1 MALTV
6 SSALLRPRI
15 NADLRDPPPGSR
27 PSPCDKAPGAASPTN
42 RRSCRPSV
50 LAKMPQSCNVV
61 FDVLRLISSEEAVSL
76 SIRELASFCR
86 LSYGATWRALRRLA
100 GARLVRWKTFGCGA
114 GHTSYFEVLWDLE
127 EKLTTP
133 ATSSF
138 PQKNDPPYARGF
150 ITPGGSRIS
159 HTDGACRPKDVSR
172 TSSFGMARAH
182 RWACAQIRSEV
193 RTWPLPWDR
202 RNWVID
208 GVARAVGE
216 VLEKGRVRPGPTLGI
231 LVRGVLFHLRQ
242 AEEISGNARSAAAF
256 GRWAVRAAL
265 REMPRLRSVP
275 AAMNSASSVR
285 RSASSNGVATQ
296 GER

>member
-1 MALTV
+1 MVLTV
-6 SSALLRPRI
+6 RSAALHPRTD
-15 NADLRDPPPGSR
+15 ADLRDPPPGSR
-27 PSPCDKAPGAASPTN
+27 RSPCDCPLGTPSPTD

-61 FDVLRLISSEEAVSL
+61 FDVLRLISSEEAISL

-114 GHTSYFEVLWDLE
+114 GHTSVFEVLWDLE

-133 ATSSF
+133 ATSTF

-150 ITPGGSRIS
+150 ITPGGIRSS
-159 HTDGACRPKDVSR
+159 HTDGACRPRDTSR

-208 GVARAVGE
+208 GVARAIGE
-216 VLEKGRVRPGPTLGI
+216 VLEKRCVQPGPMLGL

-242 AEEISGNARSAAAF
+242 AEEISVNPQSAAAF
-256 GRWAVRAAL
+256 GRWAVRAVL
-265 REMPRLRSVP
+265 REMPRSGSVP
-275 AAMNSASSVR
+275 TTSNGAGSVR
-285 RSASSNGVATQ
+285 RSSHSNAVATQ
-296 GER
+296 ENR